1 MRNETTYQAILGRL
15 IARKRQERGMD
26 QEEMAQRVG
35 VSRSTWSRIEAGS
48 SALSIDQLA
57 KAANALDVSL
67 GDLMLEVD
75 DLVRELRKQNVE
87 VHESREQVKSA
98 SAKAGGA
105 AAVAFLGGAVLG
117 GVITALLADRD
128 ANEKPDNKG

>member
-26 QEEMAQRVG
+26 QEEMARCVG
-35 VSRSTWSRIEAGS
+35 ISRSTWSRIEAGT

-57 KAANALDVSL
+57 KAASALDVSL

-87 VHESREQVKSA
+87 VHESRDQARAA
-98 SAKAGGA
+98 SAKSGGA

-117 GVITALLADRD
+117 SIIATMLADRD
-128 ANEKPDNKG
+128 PNKKRGGES